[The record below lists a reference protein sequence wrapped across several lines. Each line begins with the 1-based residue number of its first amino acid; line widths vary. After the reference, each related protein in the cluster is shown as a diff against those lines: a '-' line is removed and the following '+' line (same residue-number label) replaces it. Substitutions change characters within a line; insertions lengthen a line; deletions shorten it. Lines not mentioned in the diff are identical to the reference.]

1 MRKRRVL
8 LLITSVIDKEGV
20 KQTSKRGT
28 LRNFVAFLHSKY
40 GTFQVDNRSVAQMA
54 QAVHR
59 TLALEWRDYLDMPIA
74 AEKLQA
80 AVRNGACNKVP
91 RRDGI
96 SLEFFKVNWDS
107 IKEDVL
113 SISTECNWTV
123 KLWVHKRMVC

>member
-1 MRKRRVL
+1 
-8 LLITSVIDKEGV
+8 LITSVIDTGGV
-20 KQTSKRGT
+20 KQISKRGI
-28 LRNFVAFLHSKY
+28 LRNFVAFFQSKY

-54 QAVHR
+54 QAVLR
-59 TLALEWRDYLDMPIA
+59 TLAPEWRDYLDMPITA
-74 AEKLQA
+74 DELQA

-113 SISTECNWTV
+113 AISIECNWTV
-123 KLWVHKRMVC
+123 KLWVHKRMAC